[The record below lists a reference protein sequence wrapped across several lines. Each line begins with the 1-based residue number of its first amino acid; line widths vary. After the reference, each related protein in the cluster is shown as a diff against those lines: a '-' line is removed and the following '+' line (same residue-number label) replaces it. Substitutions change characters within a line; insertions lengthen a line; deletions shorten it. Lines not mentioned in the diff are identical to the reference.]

1 MHQFLPGMVVEK
13 ETQPMPPQGGQ
24 EVEDF
29 MMCHR
34 LFWSFKPCINGF
46 QYCRPVVQVD
56 GIWLYGKYNGTLL
69 MAVAQD
75 DNNKV
80 LQIAF
85 VVVKSESVGA

>member
-56 GIWLYGKYNGTLL
+56 GIWLYGPREHYKTPMEHISFAHFCHLEG
-69 MAVAQD
+69 
-75 DNNKV
+75 
-80 LQIAF
+80 QIELG
-85 VVVKSESVGA
+85 SQNLCT